1 MCFVM
6 KQFACAVSP
15 QLILEVFNCGNL
27 VVVWRMLDFKD
38 FQDSHQSSMEKIRKN
53 HQICILDF
61 QYVAKKV

>member
-1 MCFVM
+1 
-6 KQFACAVSP
+6 
-15 QLILEVFNCGNL
+15 

>member
-6 KQFACAVSP
+6 KQFACGVSP

-38 FQDSHQSSMEKIRKN
+38 FQDSHQKFNGKN
-53 HQICILDF
+53 
-61 QYVAKKV
+61 